1 MAWKIPRNCGDVIY
15 SEYVFKMMERWV
27 VAVQDIAIP
36 GKEWP
41 NIGLLHQAHPL

>member
-15 SEYVFKMMERWV
+15 SEYAFKMMERWV

-41 NIGLLHQAHPL
+41 NI